1 MKVHELRSA
10 LVELETLFEV
20 GGTKAIKTDLASLIK
35 FLESADDMPV
45 EEFFA
50 ELEAEL
56 KNISIHPRSSRQAVV
71 LNEKAVSFYCDELE
85 KSYDDEAKFISIL
98 NELNSDSRIRKIE
111 LSKIAERFGDSSA
124 KTVSKMLQSIKT
136 HYYEK
141 IYDRD
146 ANAMARR
153 ATPW

>member
-1 MKVHELRSA
+1 MKVRELRSA

-35 FLESADDMPV
+35 FLESADNMHLED
-45 EEFFA
+45 FFD
-50 ELEAEL
+50 ELEIEL
-56 KNISIHPRSSRQAVV
+56 RNITKRPNTTKMPIK
-71 LNEKAVSFYCDELE
+71 LNEEVVSYYIEALE
-85 KSYDDEAKFISIL
+85 KSYDDEANFLSIL
-98 NELNSDSRIRKIE
+98 TQMDADNRIRKME
-111 LSKIAERFGDSSA
+111 LSKISERFGDTSA
-124 KTVSKMLQSIKT
+124 KTVAKMLQSIKT
-136 HYYEK
+136 RYYEK